1 MSAIGLLLAAIH
13 IAAPAQNVAD
23 TTLVEIQ
30 DTISA
35 DSLEAMM
42 TEAELAAG
50 SKAKA
55 MKKRN
60 GITDDDTLSAVKTKR
75 DWATW
80 SPCPQRA
87 L

>member
-50 SKAKA
+50 NKAKA
-55 MKKRN
+55 MKKE
-60 GITDDDTLSAVKTKR
+60 TA
-75 DWATW
+75 
-80 SPCPQRA
+80 
-87 L
+87 